1 MGGYESDAG
10 ERDDRSVS
18 HRSDHSRSSR
28 SSRRDGNGSDTH
40 LSTKRVPRT
49 RGEGP
54 PISMN
59 TRYPRSN
66 GGSSSHGR
74 SQSHNRDASGS
85 ELASNAS
92 GSTLRPSSRRG
103 ESRHRSDDIAS
114 QASGATL
121 RSLQSSRVDTAS
133 QGGGSYASKPHSETR
148 KRYKPE
154 PNRGSG
160 YEQDWKD
167 GRNVYLISDDDE
179 PRNPR
184 KSVPRSEASGHTARS
199 VREMA
204 KLSEQTKHL
213 NLDPQDDPRDK
224 VEKLK
229 EELVDAEWEAE
240 VKSKTSEGRHR
251 RDSNRP
257 SDLISIATGED
268 YSGKSQSITSYD
280 GSTTSNT
287 RSKHPHGRPRSNAD
301 YSRSQTSNSSYN
313 APPPRSFASGYAPS
327 NTQSQPRDGAL
338 EVYRGSYAPSTSG
351 SHASHHSSRSHARQY
366 PDPRRSPPPRRGPY
380 VGGHH
385 NVLEH
390 AETNIN
396 MTYIGA
402 PDMSFMN
409 EPSKKERR
417 RQKEHEL
424 HMEMVRN
431 NMRPPVKKTIWDD

>member
-1 MGGYESDAG
+1 
-10 ERDDRSVS
+10 
-18 HRSDHSRSSR
+18 
-28 SSRRDGNGSDTH
+28 
-40 LSTKRVPRT
+40 
-49 RGEGP
+49 
-54 PISMN
+54 MN

-92 GSTLRPSSRRG
+92 GSTLRPSPRRGESRHRSDDIASQASGATLRSSSRRG
-103 ESRHRSDDIAS
+103 ENRHRSDDIAS

-154 PNRGSG
+154 PNRGSV

-184 KSVPRSEASGHTARS
+184 KSVPRSEASGHTTRS

-417 RQKEHEL
+417 RQKEHDL

>member
-18 HRSDHSRSSR
+18 HRSDHSRSNR
-28 SSRRDGNGSDTH
+28 SSRRDGNGSNTH

-103 ESRHRSDDIAS
+103 ENRHRSDDIAS

-121 RSLQSSRVDTAS
+121 R
-133 QGGGSYASKPHSETR
+133 YSETR

-154 PNRGSG
+154 PNRGSA

-251 RDSNRP
+251 RDGNRA

-268 YSGKSQSITSYD
+268 YSGKSQSVTSYD
-280 GSTTSNT
+280 GSITSNT
-287 RSKHPHGRPRSNAD
+287 RSGHPHGRPRSNAD
-301 YSRSQTSNSSYN
+301 YSRSQTSKSSYN
-313 APPPRSFASGYAPS
+313 APPPRSFASGHAPS
-327 NTQSQPRDGAL
+327 NTRSQPRDGAL
-338 EVYRGSYAPSTSG
+338 EVYRGSYASSTSG
-351 SHASHHSSRSHARQY
+351 SHASHHSSRSYARQY
-366 PDPRRSPPPRRGPY
+366 PDPRRSPSPRRGPY
-380 VGGHH
+380 VGGRH
-385 NVLEH
+385 NVLEY

-409 EPSKKERR
+409 EPSKKEKR
-417 RQKEHEL
+417 RQEEHEL

>member
-18 HRSDHSRSSR
+18 HRSDHSR

-66 GGSSSHGR
+66 GDLPR
-74 SQSHNRDASGS
+74 MVEARATTEMQVEVN
-85 ELASNAS
+85 
-92 GSTLRPSSRRG
+92 LRQTHLVQLFAPRR
-103 ESRHRSDDIAS
+103 A
-114 QASGATL
+114 GAKAVTEVTILL
-121 RSLQSSRVDTAS
+121 RKHLVQLFASSRVDTAS

-240 VKSKTSEGRHR
+240 R
-251 RDSNRP
+251 
-257 SDLISIATGED
+257 
-268 YSGKSQSITSYD
+268 KSQSITSYD